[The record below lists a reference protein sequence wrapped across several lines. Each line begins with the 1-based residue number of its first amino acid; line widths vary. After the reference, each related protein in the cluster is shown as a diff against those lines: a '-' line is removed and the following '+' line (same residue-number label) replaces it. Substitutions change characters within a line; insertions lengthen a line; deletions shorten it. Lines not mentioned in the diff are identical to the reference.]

1 MMKKKFYPMP
11 RGEKVRKKSSPYF
24 NQLNITSK
32 TLIMASLKQQKL
44 FTLAVVMCF
53 VGFQTKAA
61 CVYEQVI
68 DGENLQIG
76 TMLTWSTNFE
86 DENEI
91 FIIEKSENGTEFENI
106 GNVKAAGDSQNLK
119 NYNFLDIMAKSDRAY
134 YRLMQVNTDGSSSYS
149 DIVTVSKKFDNNFM
163 VARMSAIATTNLFE
177 LTFDSFV
184 DGSMNYSLTSIKGE
198 VILENQL
205 SVYNGL
211 NELTIDL
218 EDQKEGIFKLALN
231 MGEET
236 ETIVLKKVADE
247 IKKKPNV
254 ASTRKLKKN

>member
-1 MMKKKFYPMP
+1 
-11 RGEKVRKKSSPYF
+11 
-24 NQLNITSK
+24 
-32 TLIMASLKQQKL
+32 MAVFKQQKL
-44 FTLAVVMCF
+44 LIFAVAFCF
-53 VGFQTKAA
+53 VGFQAQAA
-61 CVYEQVI
+61 CSYEQVI
-68 DGENLQIG
+68 EGENLQIG

-86 DENEI
+86 DENEV
-91 FIIEKSENGTEFENI
+91 FIIEKSEDGIDFEDI
-106 GNVKAAGDSQNLK
+106 GNVQAAGDSEDLK

-134 YRLMQVNTDGSSSYS
+134 YRLKQVNVDGSSSHS

-163 VARMSAIATTNLFE
+163 VARMSAIATTNLFD

-184 DGSMNYSLTSIKGE
+184 DGALNYTITSIKGE
-198 VILENQL
+198 LILENQL
-205 SVYNGL
+205 TVNNGL

-218 EDQKEGIFKLALN
+218 EDQKEGIYKLALN
-231 MGEET
+231 MGQET

>member
-1 MMKKKFYPMP
+1 
-11 RGEKVRKKSSPYF
+11 
-24 NQLNITSK
+24 
-32 TLIMASLKQQKL
+32 MALLKQQKL
-44 FTLAVVMCF
+44 FMFIAAFCF
-53 VGFQTKAA
+53 VGFQTQAA

-68 DGENLQIG
+68 EGENLQIG

-86 DENEI
+86 DENDI
-91 FIIEKSENGTEFENI
+91 FIIEKSENGTDFEDI
-106 GNVKAAGDSQNLK
+106 GNVKAAGDSEDLK
-119 NYNFLDIMAKSDRAY
+119 NYNFLDIMAKSNQAY
-134 YRLMQVNTDGSSSYS
+134 YRLKQVNIDGSSSHS

-184 DGSMNYSLTSIKGE
+184 DGSLNYTITSIKGE

-205 SVYNGL
+205 SVSNGL

-218 EDQKEGIFKLALN
+218 EDQREGIYKLALN
-231 MGEET
+231 MGQET
-236 ETIVLKKVADE
+236 ETIVLKKVEDE